1 MAVKTNDIN
10 DFLEVQARKKKKC
23 TMIDFKFVLVYIVAY
38 QCFKIKVFQNDSV

>member
-1 MAVKTNDIN
+1 MAAKTNDIN
-10 DFLEVQARKKKKC
+10 DFLEGQARKKKKC